1 MERLTDRTRA
11 QKIKENADKL
21 RAAGVAVSPDHELYI
36 RLAEYENAEEIS
48 ARRKEKCKEIL
59 NYYGAESQLR
69 ELAVECADLLIQ
81 AVSKWQKIADD
92 KGEEHLIEEAAD
104 VKIMLWQLQYMISLD
119 GEARKMN
126 EIIDYKLDRQL
137 MRIAEEIENE
147 GGDD

>member
-36 RLAEYENAEEIS
+36 RLAEYENAEEVT

-59 NYYGAESQLR
+59 NYYGVKSQLM
-69 ELAVECADLLIQ
+69 ELAGECAEVLVQ
-81 AVSKWQKIADD
+81 AVSKWQRIADD
-92 KGEEHLIEEAAD
+92 KVEENLIEKAAD
-104 VKIMLWQLQYMISLD
+104 VKIMLLQLQHMIFLD
-119 GEARKMN
+119 SVAGKMN